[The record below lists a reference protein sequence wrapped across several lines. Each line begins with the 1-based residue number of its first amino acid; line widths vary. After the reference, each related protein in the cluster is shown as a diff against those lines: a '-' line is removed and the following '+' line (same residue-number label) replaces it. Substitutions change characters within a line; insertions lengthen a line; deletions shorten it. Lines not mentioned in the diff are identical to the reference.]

1 MSLGVFF
8 VLRVRTPNP
17 LNGSGY
23 GSRFALSGM
32 RRQHR
37 GDAAMQTRRAL
48 MLAKLSARDVIP
60 ATVTMRR
67 LSTGRLD
74 PHDALPASLKSVV
87 DGVADA
93 LGVDDGGPFVTWR
106 FENKKCARGH
116 FGVEIEIERRG

>member
-23 GSRFALSGM
+23 GSRFALAGM
-32 RRQHR
+32 RRRHR

-48 MLAKLSARDVIP
+48 MMAKLAAHDVVP
-60 ATVTMRR
+60 CTVTLRR
-67 LSTGRLD
+67 LSSGRLD

-87 DGVADA
+87 DGIADA
-93 LGVDDGGPFVTWR
+93 LGVDDGGPFVDWR
-106 FENKKCARGH
+106 FENKRVARGN